1 MRPEKEDIMTK
12 KIYGYNGIILDVDLS
27 SGKIEKKAI
36 NPHDLMNFVGGRGL
50 GIKLLWDR
58 LKDKPGADPLGPENP
73 LMFMPGPF
81 SGFPA
86 PSSSRTCVVTKSP
99 MTSPVTSKYAHAST
113 VSYANMGGFFGPELR
128 FAGYDGLVITGKAAA
143 PVYLYIDDG
152 KVEIRDA
159 KKFWGTGTDQFDKDF
174 VEELGDPRFR
184 TCYIGPAGENLV
196 RYACILNTAARAAG
210 RGGTGCVMGSKKL
223 KAVAVRGTGQP
234 EPGNHRL
241 FQEALEEA
249 RQKFK
254 DPKIYGRWRKAGT
267 AAGLE
272 FLSGKG
278 IMAVKNFREGTFT
291 EVDKIGAKASMKTW
305 VRSFACYCCPLACK
319 KSGKTTDSPFAGLI
333 HDGPEYETGT
343 MLGANLMISDHA
355 GMMKAIYIADDYGL
369 DIISLG
375 NVIGFLMEAREK
387 KLIDK
392 KFLKGIDLKWGDVNA
407 TLEMI
412 HRISARKGI
421 GDLASKGVKALAK
434 EIGQDSEK
442 FAMHVK
448 GHELAA
454 HNCHANPPR
463 AMCYAT
469 ANRGGCHLN
478 GTSIT
483 QQNFIA
489 LADSIGVCLFALGGY
504 GADGKLVG
512 KLMSGVS
519 GISPK
524 ALFQAGERIYNLEK
538 LFNYREGF
546 TRDDDVVPDR
556 FFEEPLTVG
565 PKQGA
570 VLTRDQFKTMMDD
583 FYSKRGWD
591 LKTSKPGAEKLK
603 SLGLA
608 A

>member
-1 MRPEKEDIMTK
+1 MTDT
-12 KIYGYNGIILDVDLS
+12 INGYNGIILDVDLS

-36 NPHDLMNFVGGRGL
+36 NSEDLKNFVGGRGL
-50 GIKLLWDR
+50 GVKLLWDR
-58 LKDKPGADPLGPENP
+58 LKDRPGTNALGPHNP
-73 LMFMPGPF
+73 LLFMPGPL

-99 MTSPVTSKYAHAST
+99 MTSPKKSKYAYAST

-128 FAGYDGLVITGKAAA
+128 FAGYDGLMITGQAAS
-143 PVYLYIDDG
+143 PVYLYINDDA
-152 KVEIRDA
+152 VEIRDSG
-159 KKFWGTGTDQFDKDF
+159 KFWGMGTDQFDKEF
-174 VEELGDPRFR
+174 LVELDDPRFR
-184 TCYIGPAGENLV
+184 TCYIGPGGENLV

-223 KAVAVRGTGQP
+223 KAIAVKGTGQP
-234 EPGNHRL
+234 EVGNHKL
-241 FQEALEEA
+241 FLGALEKA
-249 RQKFK
+249 RKKFK

-272 FLSGKG
+272 YLSGQG
-278 IMAVKNFREGTFT
+278 IQAVKNFREGTFT
-291 EVDKIGAKASMKTW
+291 EVDKIGATASLKTW

-355 GMMKAIYIADDYGL
+355 GMMKAIYISDDYGL

-375 NVIGFLMEAREK
+375 NTIGFLMEAYDK

-392 KFLKGIDLKWGDVNA
+392 NFLDGIDLKWGDVNA
-407 TLEMI
+407 TIEMI
-412 HRISARKGI
+412 HRIASRKGI
-421 GDLASKGVKALAK
+421 GDLASQGVKALADK
-434 EIGQDSEK
+434 IGQDSHK

-469 ANRGGCHLN
+469 ANRGACHLN
-478 GTSIT
+478 GTSIK
-483 QQNFIA
+483 QQNLIA
-489 LADSIGVCLFALGGY
+489 LADSIGVCLFAVGGY
-504 GADGKLVG
+504 GIDGRLIG
-512 KLMSGVS
+512 KLMSGIT
-519 GISPK
+519 GAANNNP
-524 ALFQAGERIYNLEK
+524 LQTGERIYNLEK
-538 LFNYREGF
+538 LFNYHEGF
-546 TRDDDVVPDR
+546 TRADDVVPDR

-565 PKQGA
+565 KKKGA

-583 FYSKRGWD
+583 FYSQRGWD
-591 LKTSKPGAEKLK
+591 VETSEPKAEKLK

>member
-1 MRPEKEDIMTK
+1 MTK
-12 KIYGYNGIILDVDLS
+12 KINGYNGVILNVDLS

-36 NPHDLMNFVGGRGL
+36 NPNDLMNYVGGRGL

-58 LKDKPGADPLGPENP
+58 LKDKPGTDPLGPDNP
-73 LMFMPGPF
+73 LMFMAGPF

-99 MTSPVTSKYAHAST
+99 HTSPTKSQYAHAST
-113 VSYANMGGFFGPELR
+113 LSFSNMGGFFGPEIR
-128 FAGYDGLVITGKAAA
+128 FAGYDGIVVTGKAQE
-143 PVYLYIDDG
+143 PVYIRIENDR
-152 KVEIRDA
+152 VEVREA
-159 KKFWGTGTDQFDKDF
+159 KKFWGMKTDAFDNAFID
-174 VEELGDPRFR
+174 ELGDRRFR
-184 TCYIGPAGENLV
+184 TCYIGPAGENQV
-196 RYACILNTAARAAG
+196 EYACIINTAARAAG
-210 RGGTGCVMGSKKL
+210 RGGTGCVMGSKNL

-234 EPGNHRL
+234 GVGNHKL
-241 FQEALEEA
+241 FLEALEES

-254 DPKIYGRWRKAGT
+254 DPKIYGRWRAAGT

-272 FLSGKG
+272 YLSGKG

-291 EVDKIGAKASMKTW
+291 EVDKIGVKPSMKKW
-305 VRSFACYCCPLACK
+305 VRSFSCYCCPLACK
-319 KSGKTTDSPFAGLI
+319 KSGKITDSPFAGLI

-375 NVIGFLMEAREK
+375 NTIGFLMEAREK

-392 KFLKGIDLKWGDVNA
+392 KFLDGIDLKWGNVNA
-407 TLEMI
+407 TLEMT
-412 HRISARKGI
+412 HRIAARQGI
-421 GDLASKGVKALAK
+421 GDLASKGVKALAE
-434 EIGQDSEK
+434 EIGQGSHK

-478 GTSIT
+478 GTSVE
-483 QQNFIA
+483 QQNLIA
-489 LADSIGVCLFALGGY
+489 LADSIGVCLFAIGGY
-504 GADGKLVG
+504 GRDFALIG
-512 KLMSGVS
+512 KLMSGIT
-519 GISPK
+519 GNTYDDN
-524 ALFQAGERIYNLEK
+524 LLQAGERIYNLEK
-538 LFNYREGF
+538 LFNHREGF
-546 TRDDDVVPDR
+546 TRDDDVIPDR

-565 PKQGA
+565 EKKGA
-570 VLTRDQFKTMMDD
+570 VLTREQFKTMMDD
-583 FYSKRGWD
+583 FYTQRGWD
-591 LKTSKPGAEKLK
+591 LKTSKPGAAKLK
-603 SLGLA
+603 SLNLPV
-608 A
+608 